1 MIFMPLRWIKGGRNP
16 GKLLCP
22 VAGWLLNVQLRS
34 MRAVFNGG
42 NGQVTK
48 DQRGFNGVMTT
59 AFGWQHICPT
69 LHTAHS
75 CHGSGRCNSLL
86 HSR

>member
-1 MIFMPLRWIKGGRNP
+1 
-16 GKLLCP
+16 
-22 VAGWLLNVQLRS
+22 

-48 DQRGFNGVMTT
+48 EQRGFNGVMTT
-59 AFGWQHICPT
+59 TFGWQHTCPT

-86 HSR
+86 HCG